1 MMLGSSSLLNDS
13 GAAGRLTVRQFVAQR
28 NLCATGEKPDGGGFS
43 LPRSGRFGKAAVGR
57 RRQLARAVATLQST
71 VAAGRALEKQP
82 FEA

>member
-13 GAAGRLTVRQFVAQR
+13 GAPGRLTVRQFVAQS
-28 NLCATGEKPDGGGFS
+28 NLCATVEKPDGGVFRCREADVS
-43 LPRSGRFGKAAVGR
+43 ARPQLAVGASWPGLLQR
-57 RRQLARAVATLQST
+57 PQST